1 MDNFF
6 STQKQSNSETTLD
19 AQYNNLKNNYEAI
32 FIEAAESIRKEV
44 NQFKPED
51 PCKKCHIKD
60 CKVEKKDIFTA
71 YPMNC
76 EYRDWQLKILTYLA
90 GDYRQK
96 LKVIYKNI
104 MDKKNEYSCAKCGE
118 CCRLATSEYSYNQL
132 KQRAM
137 RGDKFSEDFVSV
149 FVPYETEEEAK
160 KANPEYFKLL
170 NELVEDEKIYYYY
183 CPKLKDNLCSDYEN
197 RPDICKN
204 FPHNPLKLLP
214 SSCAF
219 NAWKNKIAH
228 EAMLLKAKVDIIDFY
243 KEKLQ

>member
-6 STQKQSNSETTLD
+6 SSQQNNSKTSLGAQLD
-19 AQYNNLKNNYEAI
+19 NLKSNYETI
-32 FIEAAESIRKEV
+32 FIEAAESIRKEL

-51 PCKKCHIKD
+51 PCKNCHIKD
-60 CKVEKKDIFTA
+60 CKVEKKDIFTV
-71 YPMNC
+71 YPVNC
-76 EYRDWQLKILTYLA
+76 EYRDWQLKTLTYLA

-104 MDKKNEYSCAKCGE
+104 MNKKNEYTCSKCGE

-170 NELVEDEKIYYYY
+170 NELVVDEKIYYYY
-183 CPKLKDNLCSDYEN
+183 CPKLKNNLCSDYEN

-219 NAWKNKIAH
+219 NVWKNEIAH